1 MFPTNANA
9 VAIRDIDAFFEIPEL
24 KALSGGKN
32 IPEILLHGEEE
43 LESIRPLVAG
53 VEYRV

>member
-53 VEYRV
+53 VDYRV